1 MSRKNS
7 PQALRESISSSLRA
21 GAKPKDVLKVVR
33 KQFPDAKSK
42 EVALAAFSLMIEL
55 SESNQEAASALQD
68 IGLSARKGSD
78 KDA

>member
-1 MSRKNS
+1 M
-7 PQALRESISSSLRA
+7 
-21 GAKPKDVLKVVR
+21 VR